1 MGKYELRM
9 LIKQGITPRRT
20 LKGNRSR
27 GPLYEKRYSSCKE
40 HSGREEWASKMT
52 LTTQDQKGR
61 GQDLGFE
68 ANKFLVLYRTRKTQI
83 ESKRNNFKTLAI
95 RSSSLNWRKGRVPCL
110 SVNQGPE
117 RDLVTFDPKGRTH
130 SNPLHLRRNNG
141 GKELEERGNRRFR
154 NKPWHGKEQ
163 RR

>member
-1 MGKYELRM
+1 
-9 LIKQGITPRRT
+9 
-20 LKGNRSR
+20 
-27 GPLYEKRYSSCKE
+27 
-40 HSGREEWASKMT
+40 MT

-68 ANKFLVLYRTRKTQI
+68 ANKFLVLNRTGKTQI

-117 RDLVTFDPKGRTH
+117 RNLVTFDPKGRTH

-163 RR
+163 RREGKGEKTPPNHYLSWFQRNLVAKRNEVPNHVPRQGASPR